1 MTDSDILA
9 AALRYAAAG
18 VHVFPTRIGIRG
30 DGKKEVYPIAAWKQ
44 ASTTDPTIIAS
55 WWGAAGTRR
64 DSALCIDCGKSGI
77 VMIDQDISDGKQGPL
92 EWEKLSPP
100 PTWRVRS
107 GSGGGHDY
115 YRADPS
121 RPVTVDNDGAIAD
134 GVDVRGEGGF
144 AFAPPSIDPRGGM
157 WEWVDGEPDWPNLPP
172 VPVVVLDRM
181 EAKQAGK
188 RPKPSPGQQ
197 LTRVEPATFTAPDAA
212 TSILFANPSDLDD
225 RDFGP
230 DGGHKTRSAALA
242 LLSEQHRR
250 FVALTGEGNARSHIL
265 SQEFGV
271 LAGHGVGVFWEYEW
285 AFEQL
290 MQAARDNGMCDVH
303 GERYVADQARRGLEF
318 GMREPWH
325 EIPSPTEALAAAV
338 TATPAD
344 AVDALLAEMVTLD
357 QLENAR
363 PPRFLVH
370 RFLQFDSESWVI
382 GMPGSKKSF
391 IVFDI
396 AARVVRGEPWQG
408 FKTNPADVVFIVAE
422 GVSGHGKRV
431 KAWQQ
436 RNGRVERDARQAVF
450 TLPRP
455 VQVTELTA
463 WAVLVRACG
472 RLADRAREAGRGL
485 LVVIDT
491 QSRVTAGLD
500 ENKNGADGMNTYVQA
515 VSAIR
520 HATGACVLSIHHT
533 GKDGRTTRGGS
544 VLNGAQTTEL
554 KVESASGKLTGRLLT
569 EKQKDVDEHAPVEL
583 AFEVVDVGVD
593 EDGERLSSLVLAAPG
608 SAEFIA
614 AWASAETTHEEVAEA
629 DAAKS
634 TPFKTRVAPD
644 AWVVDFAERHA
655 TVQHWAVQALVDT
668 AETLGLTQSE
678 VRGLVEERRG
688 KLDNSTWRKA
698 WQRITEDGGAWSAV
712 VVAASG
718 QRWTVDRVAVGALD
732 K

>member
-44 ASTTDPTIIAS
+44 ASTTDPAVIAS

-64 DSALCIDCGKSGI
+64 DSALCIDCGKSDI

-107 GSGGGHDY
+107 GSGGAHDY

-188 RPKPSPGQQ
+188 RPKPSPGQ
-197 LTRVEPATFTAPDAA
+197 RPVTFTAPVPDGA

-230 DGGHKTRSAALA
+230 DGGYKTRSAALA

-250 FVALTGEGNARSHIL
+250 FVALTQEGNARSHVL

-325 EIPSPTEALAAAV
+325 EQPTPPAVHEMFTPEAAAS
-338 TATPAD
+338 TPGD
-344 AVDALLAEMVTLD
+344 EVDALLAEMISVR
-357 QLENAR
+357 EMIER
-363 PPRFLVH
+363 PAPRFLIQG
-370 RFLQFDSESWVI
+370 LLTFDSESWLI
-382 GMPGSKKSF
+382 GAPGSKKSF
-391 IVFDI
+391 VAFDM
-396 AARVVRGEPWQG
+396 AARVSRGERWQG
-408 FKTNPADVVFIVAE
+408 RRTNPADVVMIIAE
-422 GVSGHGKRV
+422 GSGGSGKRGA
-431 KAWQQ
+431 AW
-436 RNGRVERDARQAVF
+436 VQAIGEIDDEHVRI
-450 TLPRP
+450 LPRP
-455 VQVTELTA
+455 VQVGA
-463 WAVLVRACG
+463 DFGKPWRVLAEACG
-472 RLADRAREAGRGL
+472 RLADRAVASGRGM
-485 LVVIDT
+485 LVIVDT
-491 QSRVTAGLD
+491 QARVTVGLE
-500 ENKNGADGMNTYVQA
+500 ENSAKEMGIYVEG
-515 VSAIR
+515 VRLIR
-520 HATGACVLSIHHT
+520 ERTGGCVLSVHHT
-533 GKDGRTTRGGS
+533 GRTGGDARGS
-544 VLNGAQTTEL
+544 SAIDGAQTSEL
-554 KVESASGKLTGRLLT
+554 KVESTGKLTGRLLT
-569 EKQKDVDEHAPVEL
+569 EKQKDLEHADPIEL
-583 AFEVVDVGVD
+583 RFKSVPLGLDA
-593 EDGERLSSLVLAAPG
+593 DGEPVSSLVLLEPG
-608 SAEFIA
+608 AIGWDGIEV
-614 AWASAETTHEEVAEA
+614 THEDIEGGQGEPEDPFAMRA
-629 DAAKS
+629 DLDPWIS
-634 TPFKTRVAPD
+634 RHVNNAPLQ
-644 AWVVDFAERHA
+644 W
-655 TVQHWAVQALVDT
+655 WIVQALVDT
-668 AETLGLTQSE
+668 VETLGLTESAVKE
-678 VRGLVEERRG
+678 IVVSKRG
-688 KLDNSTWRKA
+688 KQSPSSWRKA
-698 WQRITEDGGAWSAV
+698 WQKVTAEGGQWETIV
-712 VVAASG
+712 CRASG
-718 QRWTVDRVAVGALD
+718 ERWSVDRVSIAEKLVA
-732 K
+732 